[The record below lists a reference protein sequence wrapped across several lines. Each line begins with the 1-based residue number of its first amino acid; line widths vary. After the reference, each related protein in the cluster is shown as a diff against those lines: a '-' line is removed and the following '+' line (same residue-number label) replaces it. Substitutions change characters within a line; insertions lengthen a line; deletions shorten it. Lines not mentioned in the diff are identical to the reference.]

1 MKRKMVKKYIRRC
14 KNCFP
19 VYGKEEQ
26 QFLKRL
32 RHQMEEYAQENPDV
46 TYQQL
51 EEWFGTPIDI
61 VKSQYDSLEDEDRL
75 IDRACFSRTLKKVM
89 IIILMVI
96 SIIGVYDS
104 AIMYFSYLDGKDS
117 KVIYEGST
125 IYYDNTDVDK
135 QEEIEVC

>member
-1 MKRKMVKKYIRRC
+1 MVKKYIRRC

-32 RHQMEEYAQENPDV
+32 RHQMEEYAQVNPDV

-61 VKSQYDSLEDEDRL
+61 VKSYYDSLEDEDRL

-135 QEEIEVC
+135 

>member
-1 MKRKMVKKYIRRC
+1 MVKKYIRRC

-61 VKSQYDSLEDEDRL
+61 VKSYYDSLEDEDRL

-135 QEEIEVC
+135 YEEIEVC

>member
-1 MKRKMVKKYIRRC
+1 MVKKYIRRC

-19 VYGKEEQ
+19 VYGKEEW

-61 VKSQYDSLEDEDRL
+61 VKSYYDSLEDEDRL

-135 QEEIEVC
+135 

>member
-1 MKRKMVKKYIRRC
+1 MVKKYIRRC

-46 TYQQL
+46 TYQQF

-61 VKSQYDSLEDEDRL
+61 VKSYYDSLEDEDRL

-135 QEEIEVC
+135 

>member
-1 MKRKMVKKYIRRC
+1 MQKLFSCLWEGRTAIFKKIKTSDGRIC
-14 KNCFP
+14 T
-19 VYGKEEQ
+19 GES
-26 QFLKRL
+26 
-32 RHQMEEYAQENPDV
+32 DV

-61 VKSQYDSLEDEDRL
+61 VKSYYDSLEDEDRL

-135 QEEIEVC
+135 

>member
-1 MKRKMVKKYIRRC
+1 MVKKYIRRC

-19 VYGKEEQ
+19 VYGKEER

-61 VKSQYDSLEDEDRL
+61 VKSYYDSLEDEDRL

-135 QEEIEVC
+135 

>member
-1 MKRKMVKKYIRRC
+1 MVKKYIRRC

-61 VKSQYDSLEDEDRL
+61 VKSYYDSLEDEDRL
-75 IDRACFSRTLKKVM
+75 IDRACFSRTLKKDM

-135 QEEIEVC
+135 

>member
-1 MKRKMVKKYIRRC
+1 MVKKYIRRC

-32 RHQMEEYAQENPDV
+32 RHQMEEYAQDNPDV

-61 VKSQYDSLEDEDRL
+61 VKSYYDSLEDEDRL

-135 QEEIEVC
+135 

>member
-1 MKRKMVKKYIRRC
+1 MVRKYIRRC

-19 VYGKEEQ
+19 VYGKEER

-32 RHQMEEYAQENPDV
+32 RRQIEEYAQENPDV

-51 EEWFGTPIDI
+51 EERFGTPIDI
-61 VKSQYDSLEDEDRL
+61 VKSYYDSLEDEDKL

-96 SIIGVYDS
+96 SIVGVYDS
-104 AIMYFSYLDGKDS
+104 VIMYFSYLDGKDS
-117 KVIYEGST
+117 KVIYEEST

-135 QEEIEVC
+135 

>member
-1 MKRKMVKKYIRRC
+1 MVKKYIRRC

-61 VKSQYDSLEDEDRL
+61 VKSYYDSLEDEDRL

-117 KVIYEGST
+117 KVIYEGSI

-135 QEEIEVC
+135 

>member
-1 MKRKMVKKYIRRC
+1 MVKKYIRRC

-61 VKSQYDSLEDEDRL
+61 VKSYYDSLEDEDRL

-104 AIMYFSYLDGKDS
+104 AIMYFSCLDGKDS

-135 QEEIEVC
+135 

>member
-1 MKRKMVKKYIRRC
+1 MVKKYIRRC

-61 VKSQYDSLEDEDRL
+61 VKSYYDSLEDEDRL

-104 AIMYFSYLDGKDS
+104 AIIYFSYLDGKDS

-135 QEEIEVC
+135 

>member
-1 MKRKMVKKYIRRC
+1 MVKKYIRRC

-61 VKSQYDSLEDEDRL
+61 VKSYYDSLEDEDRL

-89 IIILMVI
+89 IIILIVI

-135 QEEIEVC
+135 

>member
-1 MKRKMVKKYIRRC
+1 MQKLFSCLWEGRTAI
-14 KNCFP
+14 
-19 VYGKEEQ
+19 
-26 QFLKRL
+26 LKRL

-61 VKSQYDSLEDEDRL
+61 VKSYYDSLEDEDRL

-135 QEEIEVC
+135 

>member
-1 MKRKMVKKYIRRC
+1 MVKKYIRRC

-61 VKSQYDSLEDEDRL
+61 VKSYYDSLEDEDRL

-104 AIMYFSYLDGKDS
+104 VVMYLSYLDGKDS

-135 QEEIEVC
+135 

>member
-1 MKRKMVKKYIRRC
+1 MVKKYIRRC

-61 VKSQYDSLEDEDRL
+61 VKSYYDSLEDEDRL

-117 KVIYEGST
+117 KVIYEGTT

-135 QEEIEVC
+135 

>member
-1 MKRKMVKKYIRRC
+1 MVKKYIRRC

-32 RHQMEEYAQENPDV
+32 RHQMEEYVQENPDV

-61 VKSQYDSLEDEDRL
+61 VKSYYDSLEDEDRL

-135 QEEIEVC
+135 

>member
-1 MKRKMVKKYIRRC
+1 MVKKYIRRC

-61 VKSQYDSLEDEDRL
+61 VKSYYHSLEDEDRL

-117 KVIYEGST
+117 KVIYEGTT

-135 QEEIEVC
+135 

>member
-1 MKRKMVKKYIRRC
+1 MVKKYIRRC

-61 VKSQYDSLEDEDRL
+61 VKSYYDSLEDEDRL
-75 IDRACFSRTLKKVM
+75 IDRACFSRTLKKFM

-135 QEEIEVC
+135 

>member
-1 MKRKMVKKYIRRC
+1 MVKKYIRRC

-61 VKSQYDSLEDEDRL
+61 VKSYYDSLEDEDRL

-104 AIMYFSYLDGKDS
+104 AIMYFSYLDGKDC

-135 QEEIEVC
+135 

>member
-1 MKRKMVKKYIRRC
+1 MVKKYIRRC

-19 VYGKEEQ
+19 VYGKEER

-61 VKSQYDSLEDEDRL
+61 VKSYYDSLEDEDRL

-96 SIIGVYDS
+96 SIVGVYDS
-104 AIMYFSYLDGKDS
+104 VIMYFSYLDGKDS

-135 QEEIEVC
+135 

>member
-1 MKRKMVKKYIRRC
+1 MVKKYIRRC

-19 VYGKEEQ
+19 VYGKEER

-32 RHQMEEYAQENPDV
+32 RRQIEEYAQENPDV

-61 VKSQYDSLEDEDRL
+61 VKSYYDSLEDEDRL
-75 IDRACFSRTLKKVM
+75 IDRACFSGTLKKVM

-96 SIIGVYDS
+96 SIVGVYDS
-104 AIMYFSYLDGKDS
+104 VIMYFSYLDGKDS
-117 KVIYEGST
+117 KVIYEEST
-125 IYYDNTDVDK
+125 IYYDNTDIDK
-135 QEEIEVC
+135 

>member
-1 MKRKMVKKYIRRC
+1 MVKKYIRRC

-61 VKSQYDSLEDEDRL
+61 VKSYYDSLEDEDRL

-89 IIILMVI
+89 IIILMLI

-135 QEEIEVC
+135 

>member
-1 MKRKMVKKYIRRC
+1 MVKKYIRRC

-61 VKSQYDSLEDEDRL
+61 VKSYYDSLEDEVRL

-135 QEEIEVC
+135 

>member
-1 MKRKMVKKYIRRC
+1 MVKKYIRRC

-19 VYGKEEQ
+19 VYGKDEQ

-61 VKSQYDSLEDEDRL
+61 VKSYYDSLEDEDRL

-135 QEEIEVC
+135 

>member
-1 MKRKMVKKYIRRC
+1 MVKKYIRRC

-61 VKSQYDSLEDEDRL
+61 VKSYYDSLEDEDRL
-75 IDRACFSRTLKKVM
+75 IDRACFLRTLKKVM

-135 QEEIEVC
+135 